1 MAHKLFA
8 MYYCVEI
15 VRIENNS
22 HMLGNAFKI
31 AFFRFLKFFFFFCCY
46 SLKGVEIWFVGHE
59 TWNTTVFAMY
69 FVVEMLKIENK
80 SRILGVT
87 FEVAFLRFLKLLWQ
101 LLS

>member
-1 MAHKLFA
+1 M
-8 MYYCVEI
+8 

-31 AFFRFLKFFFFFCCY
+31 AFFRFYSFFFCTY
-46 SLKGVEIWFVGHE
+46 SLQGVEIWFVSHE

-69 FVVEMLKIENK
+69 FGVEMLGVENN
-80 SRILGVT
+80 SRMLGVT
-87 FEVAFLRFLKLLWQ
+87 FEVAFLRFLEFFWH